1 MDWLPS
7 FILAWGSVAMIIF
20 GLQLLLFLLALL
32 LSLSKKEEGGHDV
45 IHHERIEVVE
55 RQ

>member
-1 MDWLPS
+1 M
-7 FILAWGSVAMIIF
+7 VTF
-20 GLQLLLFLLALL
+20 GLLLLLL
-32 LSLSKKEEGGHDV
+32 LLGILLSTSKKGEGGHDV

>member
-1 MDWLPS
+1 M
-7 FILAWGSVAMIIF
+7 VVF
-20 GLQLLLFLLALL
+20 GLQLLLFLLALA
-32 LSLSKKEEGGHDV
+32 LSMSKKGEGGHDV